1 MYYIREVSTEFF
13 GVLKQGDDMKLD
25 DRKKQI
31 LSSVVEDYIVSA
43 EPVGSKTLVEKYHL
57 NYSSATIRNEMKL
70 LEEGGYLEQPHVSAG
85 RIPSTKGYRYYVDNL
100 MKEKQLSMLDIN
112 YINNTITGY
121 GDTEKLFEQAADV
134 VSKILL
140 RPTLLTY
147 KSQDVL
153 ENIKIVKISDK
164 LLLIVLMS
172 QNGTVKDC
180 IAKLTDTV
188 ADETIEELTQV
199 LNENLSGTPLEKL
212 HIALNKVI
220 EKELKAF
227 SFVLGQ
233 ISESIKFEMEHSLKT
248 VNSNVESIL
257 SLPEF
262 SDIKNAQNFLNII
275 STKDAID
282 NIIDKIDDEQLGIVI
297 GSESK
302 ELLLKDYTIISL
314 NVGDEEKSLGKISVI
329 SPKRI
334 DYSKTISTL
343 KYINDR
349 FKKIFLNGEDKKEE
363 ESNEKQGGKNG
374 RK

>member
-1 MYYIREVSTEFF
+1 
-13 GVLKQGDDMKLD
+13 
-25 DRKKQI
+25 
-31 LSSVVEDYIVSA
+31 
-43 EPVGSKTLVEKYHL
+43 
-57 NYSSATIRNEMKL
+57 
-70 LEEGGYLEQPHVSAG
+70 
-85 RIPSTKGYRYYVDNL
+85 
-100 MKEKQLSMLDIN
+100 MLDIN

-147 KSQDVL
+147 KTQDLL

-180 IAKLTDTV
+180 IAKLTDNV

-199 LNENLSGTPLEKL
+199 LNKNLSGTPLEQL
-212 HIALNKVI
+212 HIALNKII

-227 SFVLGQ
+227 SFVLGE
-233 ISESIKFEMEHSLKT
+233 ISESIKFEMTQHTKKL
-248 VNSNVESIL
+248 NSNVESIL

-262 SDIKNAQNFLNII
+262 SNIENAKNFVNVL
-275 STKDAID
+275 STKDTID
-282 NIIDKIDDEQLGIVI
+282 NILKKIEDEQLGIII

-302 ELLLKDYTIISL
+302 EVLLKDYTIISL
-314 NVGDEEKSLGKISVI
+314 NIGTDDNTIGKLSVI

-334 DYSKTISTL
+334 DYSKTVSTL

-349 FKKIFLNGEDKKEE
+349 FKKLFLNSNNSEENKKN
-363 ESNEKQGGKNG
+363 ESQGGKNG
-374 RK
+374 E

>member
-1 MYYIREVSTEFF
+1 
-13 GVLKQGDDMKLD
+13 MKLD

-43 EPVGSKTLVEKYHL
+43 EPVGSKTLVDKYNL
-57 NYSSATIRNEMKL
+57 KYSSATIRNEMKL

-100 MKEKQLSMLDIN
+100 MKEKKLSMVDIN
-112 YINNTITGY
+112 YIENTINGY
-121 GDTEKLFEQAADV
+121 GDTEKLVSQAADV

-147 KSQDVL
+147 KSEDVL

-164 LLLIVLMS
+164 LLLIVIMS
-172 QNGTVKDC
+172 NNGTVKDC
-180 IAKLTDTV
+180 IAKLDASV
-188 ADETIEELTQV
+188 ADETIEELTTV
-199 LNENLSGTPLEKL
+199 LNKNLSGTPLESL
-212 HIALNKVI
+212 HIVLNQII
-220 EKELKAF
+220 EKELKSF

-233 ISESIKFEMEHSLKT
+233 ISESIKQET
-248 VNSNVESIL
+248 SNIHKNVSSNIESIL
-257 SLPEF
+257 NLPEF
-262 SDIKNAQNFLNII
+262 SDIEKAKNFVNVL
-275 STKDAID
+275 STKDVIDTIVD
-282 NIIDKIDDEQLGIVI
+282 NIKDEKLGIVI

-314 NVGDEEKSLGKISVI
+314 NLGNEEHSLGKLSVI

-343 KYINDR
+343 KYINDK
-349 FKKIFLNGEDKKEE
+349 FKRIFLGEDIKVKNKNEVKSID
-363 ESNEKQGGKNG
+363 ESKVGGKNG
-374 RK
+374 EK

>member
-1 MYYIREVSTEFF
+1 M
-13 GVLKQGDDMKLD
+13 LKVGEEMELD
-25 DRKKQI
+25 DRKKKI

-43 EPVGSKTLVEKYHL
+43 EPVGSKTLVDKYHL
-57 NYSSATIRNEMKL
+57 KYSSATIRNEMKL
-70 LEEGGYLEQPHVSAG
+70 LEESGYLEQPHVSAG

-100 MKEKQLSMLDIN
+100 MQEKELSMIDID

-140 RPTLLTY
+140 RPTMLTY
-147 KSQDVL
+147 KSQELL

-172 QNGTVKDC
+172 KNGTVKDC

-188 ADETIEELTQV
+188 ADETIEELTTL
-199 LNENLSGTPLEKL
+199 LNENLSGTPIENL

-233 ISESIKFEMEHSLKT
+233 ISESIKFEISK
-248 VNSNVESIL
+248 NAKNQNRNVEAIL
-257 SLPEF
+257 NLPEF
-262 SDIKNAQNFLNII
+262 SDIEKAKNFVNVI
-275 STKDAID
+275 STKDTID
-282 NIIDKIDDEQLGIVI
+282 SILDGIKDEKLGIVI

-314 NVGDEEKSLGKISVI
+314 NLGTEEMPLGQLSVI

-334 DYSKTISTL
+334 DYSKSISTL

-349 FKKIFLNGEDKKEE
+349 FKKLFLNNGEKEE
-363 ESNEKQGGKNG
+363 NGNQGGKNG
-374 RK
+374 K